1 MLLKRAVHAFRSP
14 VATAFEI
21 ILPIGGVFV
30 AMVFALAI
38 GSTVQNDPSRTLTIP
53 TSSEQSA
60 DLTLFYAQFGNSTGL
75 NLNVSEITLVSS
87 QILKNA
93 EKNNIIII
101 MPRDQSCY
109 NRASYTSLS
118 CR

>member
-1 MLLKRAVHAFRSP
+1 MLLKRTVHAFRSP
-14 VATAFEI
+14 VATAFEV

-53 TSSEQSA
+53 SSSEQSA

-75 NLNVSEITLVSS
+75 NLDVSEITLVSS
-87 QILKNA
+87 QIKKNA
-93 EKNNIIII
+93 EN
-101 MPRDQSCY
+101 MPRAG
-109 NRASYTSLS
+109 RAGSVFL
-118 CR
+118 